1 MSDAGSSI
9 RIEASVSP
17 RVNLAFHQNAVP
29 TLRELSIVNEGAE
42 PVSNLLLTLT
52 ADPPF
57 ILERSWHI
65 DVVRSGETY
74 HFPKTDVILNEGVLA
89 RLTEAESSH
98 LAFTLAADGHLLAS
112 KDVGVEL
119 LARDQWGGVESSPEM
134 IAAFVQ
140 PNDPAIE
147 RLLKKAAELLRASG
161 KDGALDGYQRGARR
175 AWDLVS
181 AIWGACAS
189 LGLDYAL
196 PPASFEVNGQ
206 KIRSPGRIA
215 ESGLAT
221 CLDCTLLFCAAF
233 EQAGLNP
240 IVVFSKNHSYV
251 GVWLVPEEFSTV
263 VVDDATALRKRAKLN
278 ELLLFET
285 TVVTAHP
292 TPPLTYAVNTG
303 LEKIEGDGDESFIL
317 AVDIRRARMQ
327 RIRPLASSSE
337 ERRTGGD
344 ATASTVVTELVFEE
358 PPGLPE
364 EEARLPDLDPEQP
377 EGRLERW
384 QRKLLDLSLR
394 NRLLNFR
401 PTKKSLFFDAPEPGH
416 IEDLL
421 ADGAEL
427 KISPRPEVMSGGDPR
442 DGTIYKERSQE
453 DARRES
459 ALEALNRK
467 QVFVDL
473 PKEDLDARLVDLYR
487 SARSG
492 MQEGGANTLYL
503 ALGFLKWKRTDKE
516 QSAYKA
522 PLILIPMTLKRSSVR
537 AGFRLSIHDDEPRFN
552 PTLVEMLRQDFGL
565 VLGVAEG
572 ELPKDESGLDVAG
585 IWRSVSRSIKDLA
598 GWEIVEE
605 VVLATFSFSK
615 YLMWKDLVDRTE
627 QLKEN
632 AVVRHLIET
641 PNDAY
646 PSKIEFPDT
655 QKLDELHHPSE
666 VFCPLSADSSQMAAI
681 MAASAGKD
689 FVLIGPPG
697 TGKSQTIANLIAQAL
712 AEEKTVL
719 FVSEKIAALE
729 VVYRRLRQ
737 MRIADFCLQLHS
749 NKARKREV
757 LNQLEAAWATA
768 EPLGP
773 EDWSRTAGRLKELR
787 DKLNRYVERL
797 HQRHANG
804 LSAYEAIGRI
814 VGNLDIPTVSLSWQD
829 PDVHSEDELGLLR
842 DLAERLSIHIRE
854 VGEVGATPL
863 RVIDRT
869 EWSPSWQHGLVAAAR
884 ELIPVAHALRESADT
899 FVEALGLPRL
909 ALGSRERH
917 GLSALAR
924 ALPRAAGKKW
934 RFALRRDA
942 RRLSEDLQCGLE
954 LLSTHDDRVAALN
967 GVYRPEATKLDLE
980 AMRDALVQARAASWP
995 RNWMQRRAVVRQLK
1009 AVARKPKQLA
1019 VDADLD
1025 ALSRLKEVE
1034 QQIEKLSYL
1043 AVKTDRLWQGL
1054 DTNRGAATQ
1063 ALGFRKVMRSILGDL
1078 AKTPDAI
1085 EGMRTALERAVG
1097 EGNPL
1102 LDETGAIG
1110 AGASSYLR
1118 DAETFE
1124 VSLRKFLALAS
1135 SDGSDR
1141 KVGVAQG
1148 PETLAEACE
1157 RVVALEPKLHAW
1169 CAWRKVRDEAV
1180 SRGLGP
1186 LVAVLD
1192 NGTATAETVTRVFDK
1207 SYCRWW
1213 LDAVVDAD
1221 DVLRGFVSAEHEKR
1235 IADFKRLD
1243 KQYAKVTSDY
1253 IRARLCSE
1261 IPVAKTVARSSEWGQ
1276 LKREITKRSRN
1287 IPIREMMSQM
1297 PLAVRNLTPCVLMSP
1312 LSTAQYLSANTQQ
1325 FDLVVFDEASQ
1336 IPIWDAI
1343 GAIARGKQVVMV
1355 GDPKQLPPTT
1365 FFDRATGDA
1374 LGDGEDNE
1382 DLESI
1387 LDECMGANL
1396 PTEALRWHYRSRHE
1410 GLITFSNHRYYG
1422 GGLITFPSPATDDQA
1437 VQFHY
1442 VPDGVYERGGARTN
1456 IGEARALV
1464 EHISRHLTN
1473 SGFARSGKS
1482 IGVVTFNAEQ
1492 QGLIEDL
1499 LDEAR
1504 RKDPGL
1510 EHYFS
1515 DERDE
1520 PILVKNLESVQGDE
1534 RDIMYFSITYGP
1546 DLSGA
1551 KSMNFG
1557 PINKPGG
1564 ERRLNVA
1571 ITRAREALHVFSSL
1585 RPEEFDL
1592 ARTQAI
1598 GVRDLKHFL
1607 EYAERGPKALAEAV
1621 QGSVGSYESP
1631 FEQAVG
1637 EALQAKGWTVH
1648 PQVGASRFRIDLG
1661 VVHPDEPGRYLAGI
1675 ECDGATYHRLA
1686 TARDRDQLREAVLR
1700 NLGWEIIRIWSLD
1713 WWQDAVGTL
1722 ERVCATLQSLLDAD
1736 RKESVDD
1743 AGDGEDLTSAMPSG
1757 EDGDVPTID
1766 SRAYAEELETE
1777 NTESEPAPV
1786 MSDEEPYI
1794 QMVARRFTPNAE
1806 VEPQAQ
1812 HGGTVMQ
1819 EYVTADLSKYTSL
1832 IDASLFYETM
1842 YTDTLLEIVNEIV
1855 SIEGPLRVRDLA
1867 RKVARAHGWS
1877 RTGSQIRRRI
1887 WGLVRH
1893 RFPLTKEGVG
1903 MFVWPSGKDT
1913 SFYPNFRVP
1922 GHGEARSVRQI
1933 AMPELAALAR
1943 YVRARGFTGDA
1954 AITEMAHHVG
1964 LSRLRNDSRTRLET
1978 IWNGHHDGPAD

>member
-1 MSDAGSSI
+1 MSDGESSI

-17 RVNLAFHQNAVP
+17 RVNLAFHQNAVR

-42 PVSNLLLTLT
+42 PVTNLVLTLS

-57 ILERSWHI
+57 ILERSWNI
-65 DVVRSGETY
+65 DVVRTGETY
-74 HFPKTDVILNEGVLA
+74 HLPKTDVTLDDGILA

-98 LAFTLAADGHLLAS
+98 LTFTLTADGRTLAS
-112 KDVGVEL
+112 KHVGVEL

-134 IAAFVQ
+134 VAAFVQ

-147 RLLKKAAELLRASG
+147 RLLKKAAELLRANG

-175 AWDLVS
+175 AWDLTS

-206 KIRSPGRIA
+206 KVRSPSRIVEA
-215 ESGLAT
+215 GLAT
-221 CLDCTLLFCAAF
+221 CLDSTLLFCAAF
-233 EQAGLNP
+233 EQAGLNSV
-240 IVVFSKNHSYV
+240 IVFSKNHSYA

-263 VVDDATALRKRAKLN
+263 VVDDVTALRKRAKLN

-285 TVVTAHP
+285 TVVSAHP
-292 TPPLTYAVNTG
+292 TPPFSYAVKTA
-303 LEKIEGDGDESFIL
+303 LEKIEGDGDEAFIL
-317 AVDIRRARMQ
+317 AVDVRRARMQ
-327 RIRPLASSSE
+327 RIRPLASAAD
-337 ERRTGGD
+337 ERTENVA
-344 ATASTVVTELVFEE
+344 ATSDVDTEIVFED

-364 EEARLPDLDPEQP
+364 EDQRLPDLDPEKP

-401 PTKKSLFFDAPEPGH
+401 PSKKSLFLDAPDPGR

-421 ADGAEL
+421 ADGDEL
-427 KISPRPEVMSGGDPR
+427 KIMPRPEVMSGGDPR
-442 DGTIYKERSQE
+442 DETIYRERSQE
-453 DARRES
+453 DARRENT
-459 ALEALNRK
+459 LEALGRK
-467 QVFVDL
+467 QVFVNL
-473 PKEDLDARLVDLYR
+473 PKEDLDARLVNLYR
-487 SARSG
+487 SARLG

-503 ALGFLKWKRTDKE
+503 ALGFLKWTRADNT

-522 PLILIPMTLKRSSVR
+522 PLILIPVNLKRTSVR

-565 VLGVAEG
+565 VLGVAKG

-585 IWRSVSRSIKDLA
+585 IWRSVARSIKDLA

-615 YLMWKDLVDRTE
+615 YLMWKDLVDRTDE
-627 QLKEN
+627 LKES
-632 AVVRHLIET
+632 AVVQHLIET

-646 PSKIEFPDT
+646 PSTIEFPDA
-655 QKLDELHHPSE
+655 QRLDDLHHPSE

-719 FVSEKIAALE
+719 FVSEKIAALD
-729 VVYRRLRQ
+729 VVYRRLRK
-737 MRIADFCLQLHS
+737 MGIADFCLQLHS

-757 LNQLEAAWATA
+757 LDQLNAAWATG
-768 EPLGP
+768 EPLEP
-773 EDWSRTAGRLKELR
+773 EDWKRTAERLKEQR
-787 DKLNRYVERL
+787 DKLNRYVGRL
-797 HQRHANG
+797 HRRHANG
-804 LSAYEAIGRI
+804 LSAYDAIGGI
-814 VGNLDIPTVSLSWQD
+814 VAEPDIPIVPLSWPD
-829 PDVHSEDELGLLR
+829 PEIHSEEDLGRLQ
-842 DLAERLSIHIRE
+842 DLAARLSINARE
-854 VGEVGATPL
+854 AGEVGATPL
-863 RVIDRT
+863 NIIEQT

-884 ELIPVAHALRESADT
+884 GLIPAAQALEKSAT
-899 FVEALGLPRL
+899 GFLEAVGLTRL
-909 ALGSRERH
+909 NLGSRERH
-917 GLSALAR
+917 GLLSLAR
-924 ALPRAAGKKW
+924 TLPRAAGQKW
-934 RFALRRDA
+934 RFTLRQDA
-942 RRLSEDLQCGLE
+942 RGLAEDLEKGLE
-954 LLSTHDDRVAALN
+954 LLEKYDERLSVLN
-967 GVYRPEATKLDLE
+967 GVYRSEATKLDLE
-980 AMRDALVQARAASWP
+980 GLRNTMLQSRAAWWP
-995 RNWMQRRAVVRQLK
+995 RSWLQGRPVVRQLK
-1009 AVARKPKQLA
+1009 AVARKPKE
-1019 VDADLD
+1019 VDVDVDLD
-1025 ALSRLKEVE
+1025 ALMQLKEVE
-1034 QQIEKLSYL
+1034 EQIEALSYL
-1043 AVKTDRLWQGL
+1043 APKTDGLWQGL
-1054 DTNRGAATQ
+1054 KTERDAVKH
-1063 ALGFRKVMRSILGDL
+1063 ALSFRTVISSALGDL
-1078 AKTPDAI
+1078 ARTPDAL
-1085 EGMRTALERAVG
+1085 EMMRAALGRVVG
-1097 EGNPL
+1097 DGNPL
-1102 LDETGAIG
+1102 LDETGAVG
-1110 AGASSYLR
+1110 AAAATYLR
-1118 DAETFE
+1118 EADAFETA
-1124 VSLRKFLALAS
+1124 LRKFLALAS
-1135 SDGSDR
+1135 TKDLGTNAEP
-1141 KVGVAQG
+1141 AQD
-1148 PETLAEACE
+1148 PATLTEAC
-1157 RVVALEPKLHAW
+1157 ALIVEMEPKLRAW

-1180 SRGLGP
+1180 GQGMEP
-1186 LVAVLD
+1186 LVKALD
-1192 NGTATAETVTRVFDK
+1192 NGTVTAETVTKVFDR

-1213 LDAVVDAD
+1213 LDAIVDSD
-1221 DVLRGFVSAEHEKR
+1221 DVLRSFVSAEHEKR
-1235 IADFKRLD
+1235 IDDFKRID
-1243 KQYAKVTSDY
+1243 EQYAKVTSDY
-1253 IRARLCSE
+1253 IRARLCAE
-1261 IPVAKTVARSSEWGQ
+1261 IPVANSVARSSEWGR

-1287 IPIREMMSQM
+1287 MPIREMMSQM
-1297 PLAVRNLTPCVLMSP
+1297 PTALRNLAPCVLMSP
-1312 LSTAQYLSANTQQ
+1312 LSTAQYLTANARK
-1325 FDLVVFDEASQ
+1325 FNLVVFDEASQ

-1343 GAIARGKQVVMV
+1343 GAIARGQQVVMV

-1365 FFDRATGDA
+1365 FFDRASGGA
-1374 LGDGEDNE
+1374 LGDDQDSE

-1396 PTEALRWHYRSRHE
+1396 PTRSLRWHYRSRNE
-1410 GLITFSNHRYYG
+1410 SLITFSNHRYYG
-1422 GGLITFPSPATDDQA
+1422 SSLITFPSPATDDEA

-1442 VPDGVYERGGARTN
+1442 VSDGVYARGGARTN
-1456 IGEARALV
+1456 IVEARALV
-1464 EHISRHLTN
+1464 KHLLEHLTDP
-1473 SGFARSGKS
+1473 GFALSGKS
-1482 IGVVTFNAEQ
+1482 IGVVTFNADQ

-1504 RKDPGL
+1504 RSDPGL
-1510 EHYFS
+1510 ERYFS
-1515 DERDE
+1515 DDLDE

-1534 RDIMYFSITYGP
+1534 RDIMYFSVTYGP
-1546 DLSGA
+1546 DRSGA

-1607 EYAERGPKALAEAV
+1607 EYAERGPRALAEAV

-1637 EALQAKGWTVH
+1637 DALQAKGWTVH

-1722 ERVCATLQSLLDAD
+1722 ERVCRALENLLEAD
-1736 RKESVDD
+1736 RKEIREDAADVD
-1743 AGDGEDLTSAMPSG
+1743 ESTSAMSNDEG
-1757 EDGDVPTID
+1757 DDGTAVESAGD
-1766 SRAYAEELETE
+1766 AEEREAET
-1777 NTESEPAPV
+1777 TDYAPASVTSNEGPQ
-1786 MSDEEPYI
+1786 M
-1794 QMVARRFTPNAE
+1794 QMVARRFTPDTDAKSQTEHNE
-1806 VEPQAQ
+1806 
-1812 HGGTVMQ
+1812 TSLR
-1819 EYVTADLSKYTSL
+1819 EYVTADLSKYAPV
-1832 IDASLFYETM
+1832 IDAGLFYEAE
-1842 YTDTLLEIVNEIV
+1842 YTDILLEIVNEIV
-1855 SIEGPLRVRDLA
+1855 KIEAPLRVRDLA
-1867 RKVARAHGWS
+1867 RVVARAHGWS

-1887 WGLVRH
+1887 WGLVRN

-1903 MFVWPSGKDT
+1903 TFVWPSGWDT
-1913 SFYPNFRVP
+1913 SFYPHFREP
-1922 GHGEARSVRQI
+1922 GRGEARSVRQI

-1943 YVRARGFTGDA
+1943 YVMANGFDGDA
-1954 AITEMAHHVG
+1954 AIMEMAHHVG
-1964 LSRLRNDSRTRLET
+1964 LSRLRSDSRTRLET
-1978 IWNGHHDGPAD
+1978 AWSCRQGKGV